1 MKQIKIAILAI
12 KNASEDAIKNAQDIQ
27 ALELARVEFL
37 GRKGKIA
44 ALMPQLK
51 DLSVEEKREI
61 GPLLNQLK
69 SDVESLFETRHQ
81 DLLEKSFEKEEEAFK
96 DFDVTAYKVDQP
108 RGSLHPYTHIT
119 REACAIFTSM
129 GYEIM
134 DGPEVETEEYNFDAL
149 NIPATHPARDKFDTF
164 WMDIPGLLMRTHT
177 STVQIRAMKH
187 KKPPLALIV
196 PGRAYRY
203 EATDASHDFMFMQ
216 LEGLV
221 VGEKISMAHLIAT
234 LKTFLQTLFNNN
246 KLSIRVRTGF
256 FPFVEPGIEFDI
268 TCPFC
273 TKGCATCKHTR
284 WIEMLGAGLVHPNV
298 FKACGIDSKKYSGFA
313 FGCGLTRLAML
324 KYGINDIRLLH
335 TGQVSFLEQF

>member
-1 MKQIKIAILAI
+1 MKQIKTDILAI
-12 KNASEDAIKNAQDIQ
+12 RNASQAAIKNAQDTET
-27 ALELARVEFL
+27 LELARVEFL

-51 DLSVEEKREI
+51 DLSVEEKREL

-69 SDVESLFETRHQ
+69 SDVEELFAIKQR

-119 REACAIFTSM
+119 REACNIFMSM
-129 GYEIM
+129 GYEVM
-134 DGPEVETEEYNFDAL
+134 DGPELETEEYNFDAL

-164 WMDIPGLLMRTHT
+164 WIDIPGLLMRTHT
-177 STVQIRAMKH
+177 SSVEIHAMKN
-187 KKPPLALIV
+187 KKPPFALIV

-221 VGEKISMAHLIAT
+221 VGEKISMANLIAT
-234 LKTFLQTLFNNN
+234 LKTFLQTLFNND

-273 TKGCATCKHTR
+273 TTGCATCKQTR